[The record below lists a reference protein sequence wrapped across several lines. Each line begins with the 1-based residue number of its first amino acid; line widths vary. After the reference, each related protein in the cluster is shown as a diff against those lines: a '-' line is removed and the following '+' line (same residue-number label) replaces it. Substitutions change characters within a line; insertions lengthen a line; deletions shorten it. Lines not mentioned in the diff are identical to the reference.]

1 MNVACYKI
9 IITVKGGPRFV
20 ADAAVEAGSLEQQCA
35 RLRAH
40 AYCNKP
46 LPEPTSL
53 SGIAT

>member
-9 IITVKGGPRFV
+9 IITVKGDPRSIAGAAAE
-20 ADAAVEAGSLEQQCA
+20 ADFLEQQCA
-35 RLRAH
+35 CLRAH